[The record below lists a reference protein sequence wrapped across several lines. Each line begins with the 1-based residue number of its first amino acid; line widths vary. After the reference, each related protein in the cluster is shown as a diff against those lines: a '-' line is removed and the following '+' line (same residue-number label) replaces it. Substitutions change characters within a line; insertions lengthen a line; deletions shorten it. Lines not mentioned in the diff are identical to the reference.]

1 MLRAAFER
9 DDEAKL
15 VNDLRRCSELTL
27 SLVASL
33 DGDVVG
39 YIAFERIVI
48 GRQMRA
54 SEDRTW

>member
-39 YIAFERIVI
+39 YIAFGRIVL

-54 SEDRTW
+54 SES